1 MNNQCV
7 PRWDLD
13 ETVGAGLNPVPA
25 GSAQRM
31 ASGDS
36 GLTEPVAMPMP
47 DQYDEV
53 AELTW
58 EKGNIFWQGL
68 FNRSVPKYPAAPA
81 PAQMH
86 AIGGAGDH
94 RETLEAVVGEAAA
107 RLSTQSTSHL
117 GQPLRAAAAPWLG
130 VGAPADGL
138 VPCARGDDPAE
149 GDVQRKRARVVGEDG
164 RVCASQGS
172 AAPGRGESSLLTL
185 EPCGT
190 GADDLCGF
198 TTTNNST
205 SLDQGS
211 PETENTSFGG
221 GASDSRCFSRRSQ
234 RDGLCDEA
242 ENVVVKGEAPMRS
255 AISTKR
261 SRAAAIHNESER
273 KRRDRI
279 NQKMQTLQKLVPNSS
294 KTDKASMLDE
304 VIDHLKQLQATVQ
317 MMNRMSSMM
326 MPMAMPQLAQMS
338 VMTQMAQMA
347 QMAQMGLG
355 MMNMAAGPLAQPAYP
370 GLAQPMM
377 HPSTPFVPMQPWN
390 AGAGADRQKQPAA
403 AAAVPDAYSA
413 FLACQAAQQNAQQ
426 QQQQQQQAQPNGME
440 AYSRMMAM
448 YQKLGQ
454 QQTQPRSSKE

>member
-7 PRWDLD
+7 PSWDLD
-13 ETVGAGLNPVPA
+13 ETVGAGLNPVSA
-25 GSAQRM
+25 GSTQRM
-31 ASGDS
+31 ASGDR
-36 GLTEPVAMPMP
+36 GLTGPVAMPMP

-68 FNRSVPKYPAAPA
+68 LNRSVPKYPAAPT

-107 RLSTQSTSHL
+107 RLSSQSTSHL
-117 GQPLRAAAAPWLG
+117 GQPLPAATAPWLG

-138 VPCARGDDPAE
+138 VPCARVDDPAE

-172 AAPGRGESSLLTL
+172 VAPGRGESSLLTL

-205 SLDQGS
+205 SLDHGS

-242 ENVVVKGEAPMRS
+242 ENVVIKGEAPMRS
-255 AISTKR
+255 SISTKR

-338 VMTQMAQMA
+338 VMANMAQMA

-355 MMNMAAGPLAQPAYP
+355 MMNMAGPLAQPAYP
-370 GLAQPMM
+370 GLTQPMM
-377 HPSTPFVPMQPWN
+377 HASTPFVAIQPWN
-390 AGAGADRQKQPAA
+390 AGAGADRQKQPATA

-426 QQQQQQQAQPNGME
+426 QAQPNGME

-448 YQKLGQ
+448 CQKLSQ
-454 QQTQPRSSKE
+454 QQTKPGSSKE

>member
-68 FNRSVPKYPAAPA
+68 FNRSVPKYP
-81 PAQMH
+81 
-86 AIGGAGDH
+86 
-94 RETLEAVVGEAAA
+94 
-107 RLSTQSTSHL
+107 
-117 GQPLRAAAAPWLG
+117 
-130 VGAPADGL
+130 
-138 VPCARGDDPAE
+138 
-149 GDVQRKRARVVGEDG
+149 
-164 RVCASQGS
+164 

-377 HPSTPFVPMQPWN
+377 HPSTPFAAAGGLRGGLRRARPGGAMVLPGGGARPRR
-390 AGAGADRQKQPAA
+390 AGRIPHALRLELGAGERVGRRAHALLPAAHGPVHQPAA
-403 AAAVPDAYSA
+403 RGARVARRRAH
-413 FLACQAAQQNAQQ
+413 
-426 QQQQQQQAQPNGME
+426 
-440 AYSRMMAM
+440 R
-448 YQKLGQ
+448 
-454 QQTQPRSSKE
+454 